1 MLCLFAQIAKMEY
14 SFVELLDFMSR
25 VPAINGS
32 IASGKYEDGL
42 WWIKFSIDIE
52 HPLAWNVV
60 QELGNIVNY
69 LSINDRLP
77 TRFYPV
83 SPPSYLNGGPKIFL
97 SWIIESTKIEFT
109 PRLMAEW
116 LEGRMPDPIGDLS
129 EWEVE

>member
-1 MLCLFAQIAKMEY
+1 MVCLFIQIATMEIDF
-14 SFVELLDFMSR
+14 SELLHFMSR
-25 VPAINGS
+25 VPAMKRSVANGQ
-32 IASGKYEDGL
+32 YEDGL

-83 SPPSYLNGGPKIFL
+83 SPPAYLNGGPKDFL
-97 SWIIESTKIEFT
+97 SWIIESTQIEF
-109 PRLMAEW
+109 PPKLLAQW
-116 LEGRMPDPIGDLS
+116 LKARMPD
-129 EWEVE
+129 